1 MEWKEI
7 EVNAP
12 LEECVNSLLFESGDD
27 IATLKSDNG
36 ICVCIDVTGETK
48 ISYNDEVYRY
58 SRDFP
63 AELTE
68 AIKDGSIEQMQ
79 GVEILSNNWFEVTV
93 MKDGDVIDSEIW
105 EAPLDTLSAEEL
117 QLLLQQYVE
126 NSYPE
131 LCEDKSDKEASKASH
146 EAR

>member
-58 SRDFP
+58 ARNFP

-79 GVEILSNNWFEVTV
+79 DVEILDNNWFEVTV
-93 MKDGDVIDSEIW
+93 MKNGNVIDSEIW
-105 EAPLDTLSAEEL
+105 ETSLDTLSVDEL

-131 LCEDKSDKEASKASH
+131 LCEDKSGKEASKASH

>member
-36 ICVCIDVTGETK
+36 VCVCIDVTGETK
-48 ISYNDEVYRY
+48 ISYNGDVYRY
-58 SRDFP
+58 ARNFP

-79 GVEILSNNWFEVTV
+79 DVEILNNNWFEVTV
-93 MKDGDVIDSEIW
+93 MKNGNVIDSEIW
-105 EAPLDTLSAEEL
+105 ETPLDTLSVDEL

-126 NSYPE
+126 SSYPE
-131 LCEDKSDKEASKASH
+131 LCEDKSGIEANKAPH

>member
-1 MEWKEI
+1 MEWKNI

-12 LEECVNSLLFESGDD
+12 LEDCANSLLFESGDD

-36 ICVCIDVTGETK
+36 VCVCIDVTGETK
-48 ISYNDEVYRY
+48 IFYNGDVYRY
-58 SRDFP
+58 ARNFP

-79 GVEILSNNWFEVTV
+79 DVEILDNNWFEVTV
-93 MKDGDVIDSEIW
+93 MKNGNVIDSEIW
-105 EAPLDTLSAEEL
+105 ETPLDTLSVDEL

-131 LCEDKSDKEASKASH
+131 LCEDKSGKEASKASH